1 MFFIFRTIR
10 KEYNYYISH
19 TKTEL
24 CNSAKKPNYLNL
36 ISKEDGSGSYQMF
49 ESSDELKKTRENFKK
64 LISDKP
70 IIDNIDNICLALQF
84 NEQDDEKGYW
94 KKVDKFLG
102 KKLKI
107 FWIIK
112 NL

>member
-1 MFFIFRTIR
+1 M
-10 KEYNYYISH
+10 
-19 TKTEL
+19 
-24 CNSAKKPNYLNL
+24 KK
-36 ISKEDGSGSYQMF
+36 IKSI
-49 ESSDELKKTRENFKK
+49 
-64 LISDKP
+64 ISDKP